1 MKYYTMEQVAELM
14 KNKQPIDI
22 NKLSLEHINPT
33 AYKYSKDMEK
43 AEKYAREMW
52 LKVMSGTATDK
63 ELELYKLTL
72 ECSNLA
78 LQGMDFAKNSKEG
91 VLFNWQ
97 QGLQRFKQYNDQL
110 KQEEQKKK
118 S

>member
-1 MKYYTMEQVAELM
+1 MKNYTMEQVAELM
-14 KNKQPIDI
+14 KNKQPIDMKRI
-22 NKLSLEHINPT
+22 SLEDLNPT

-43 AEKYAREMW
+43 AEKWAREVW
-52 LKVMSGTATDK
+52 LKVMAGQLGET
-63 ELELYKLTL
+63 ELSAIKLQL

-78 LQGMDFAKNSKEG
+78 LQGMDFAKQSKEG

-97 QGLQRFKQYNDQL
+97 QAEQRFKQYNAQL
-110 KQEEQKKK
+110 EEQQKKK

>member
-1 MKYYTMEQVAELM
+1 MKNYTMEQVAELM
-14 KNKQPIDI
+14 KNKQPIDM
-22 NKLSLEHINPT
+22 KRVSLETLNPT

-52 LKVMSGTATDK
+52 LKVMGGTATK
-63 ELELYKLTL
+63 EELEVYKITL

-78 LQGMDFAKNSKEG
+78 LQGLDFAKNSKEG
-91 VLFNWQ
+91 VLFNFQ
-97 QGLQRFKQYNDQL
+97 QVEQRFKQYNAQL
-110 KQEEQKKK
+110 EEQKKK